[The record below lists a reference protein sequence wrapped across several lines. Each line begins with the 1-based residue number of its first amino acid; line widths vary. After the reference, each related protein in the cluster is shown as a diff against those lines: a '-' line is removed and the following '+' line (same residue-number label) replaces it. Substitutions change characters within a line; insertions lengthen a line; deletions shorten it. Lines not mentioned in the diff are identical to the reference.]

1 MAVLQDQG
9 RIALAKALQE
19 QAIYLAWGRG
29 LPAWDGA
36 PVSEPVNATALVD
49 EIGRRIATAKRF
61 VTPQTDPNPAAAYD
75 IKTPGGDK
83 YLYSA
88 EPTNYLLLEF
98 QFEYND
104 ASTERIRE
112 LGVFIGCETIPG
124 LPAGQRYFTPDQIKT
139 QGRLYMLDRIPK
151 LIRTSTTEPLYRYV
165 LPF

>member
-29 LPAWDGA
+29 VATWDSQ
-36 PVSEPVNATALVD
+36 PISEPVNATGLVD
-49 EIGRRIATAKRF
+49 EIGRRIASNKRF
-61 VTPQTDPNPAAAYD
+61 VAPQTDTSPTAPFD
-75 IKTPGGDK
+75 IKTPGGDL

-88 EPTNYLLLEF
+88 TPTNYLLLEF

-104 ASTERIRE
+104 AATEVVRE
-112 LGVFIGCETIPG
+112 LGVFVGSEVISG
-124 LPAGQRYFTPDQIKT
+124 LPAGQRYFTPAQIKS

-151 LIRTSTTEPLYRYV
+151 LIRTNTTEPLYRYV

>member
-9 RIALAKALQE
+9 RIALAQALMAQP
-19 QAIYLAWGRG
+19 IYLAWGRG
-29 LPAWDGA
+29 LPAWDAA

-49 EIGRRIATAKRF
+49 EIGRRIASAKRY
-61 VTPQTDPNPAAAYD
+61 VTPQTDPNPAAPYD

-88 EPTNYLLLEF
+88 DPTSCLLLEF
-98 QFEYND
+98 QFDYND
-104 ASTERIRE
+104 AATEVIRE
-112 LGVFIGCETIPG
+112 LGVLVGSETIAG
-124 LPAGQRYFTPDQIKT
+124 LPAGQRYFTPAQIKT

-151 LIRTSTTEPLYRYV
+151 LIRTNTTEPLYRYV